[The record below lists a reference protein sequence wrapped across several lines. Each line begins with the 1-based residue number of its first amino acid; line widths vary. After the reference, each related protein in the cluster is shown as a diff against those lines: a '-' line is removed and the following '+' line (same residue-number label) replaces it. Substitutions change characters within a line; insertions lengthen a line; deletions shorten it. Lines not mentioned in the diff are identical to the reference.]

1 MEYTFAQRV
10 SQMESSAIR
19 EILKITESPGVISFA
34 GGLPA
39 PEMFPLGE
47 LRKAFNAVM
56 GEGDATVLQ
65 YSTTEGY
72 LPLRQHIAAAMVEKG
87 VSAEPEKILLT
98 NGSQQALDL
107 LAKVFIDPGD
117 TVMVENPSY
126 LGAIQVF
133 RSYQA
138 KFVAVPTD
146 EGGVVV
152 EALEKAIGE
161 KRPKLIYL
169 TPTFK
174 NPTGVTMGLERR
186 KAVAD
191 LLEKHQIPLIED
203 DPYGELRYDGIA
215 VPPIKSFDKSGRFI
229 YLSTFSKTVAPGLRL
244 GWVVAQGDLMTKL
257 VLAKQGTDLHTGTL
271 VQRAVHHYLKHS
283 DVNGHIGA
291 IELEYGRR
299 RDEMLEA
306 MEQKFPSS
314 VNWTKPQGGMFIW
327 VTLPPALNATL
338 MLKEAVS
345 QKVAY
350 VPGAPFFPGDDGH
363 NFLRLNFSNST
374 PAQIQEGI
382 DRLAKLLERNV

>member
-87 VSAEPEKILLT
+87 VSAEPEKTLLT

-215 VPPIKSFDKSGRFI
+215 VPPIKSFDKGGSVI